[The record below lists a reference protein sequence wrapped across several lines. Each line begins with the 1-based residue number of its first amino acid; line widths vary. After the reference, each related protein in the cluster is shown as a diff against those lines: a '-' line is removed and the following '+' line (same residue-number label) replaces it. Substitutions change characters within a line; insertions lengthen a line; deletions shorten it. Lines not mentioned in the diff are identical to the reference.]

1 MQHEAIYALYN
12 NVERIIGNGASAV
25 AKDKNGDVVS
35 WDASA
40 VATKEAELLAESKLG
55 QLRYE
60 RNLLIGET
68 DWWAMSDTATMTDAQ
83 KTYRQSLRDI
93 TKTYKSLDSKDIT
106 FEELKV
112 FELLCNDLIENNE
125 KLKTCLCP
133 EAYSVV
139 LPKDETENIYPTPEE
154 KEKQLESQLESQV
167 EILFVILES
176 IEKNL
181 NCCYEL
187 ELKVE
192 KNIGSGV
199 EETKSDDTEKI
210 GVSILFEP
218 IEHLIEMIKSVC

>member
-60 RNLLIGET
+60 RNLLIAET

-93 TKTYKSLDSKDIT
+93 TKTYKSLDDDGFSW
-106 FEELKV
+106 
-112 FELLCNDLIENNE
+112 
-125 KLKTCLCP
+125 
-133 EAYSVV
+133 
-139 LPKDETENIYPTPEE
+139 PTKP
-154 KEKQLESQLESQV
+154 S
-167 EILFVILES
+167 
-176 IEKNL
+176 
-181 NCCYEL
+181 
-187 ELKVE
+187 
-192 KNIGSGV
+192 
-199 EETKSDDTEKI
+199 
-210 GVSILFEP
+210 
-218 IEHLIEMIKSVC
+218 